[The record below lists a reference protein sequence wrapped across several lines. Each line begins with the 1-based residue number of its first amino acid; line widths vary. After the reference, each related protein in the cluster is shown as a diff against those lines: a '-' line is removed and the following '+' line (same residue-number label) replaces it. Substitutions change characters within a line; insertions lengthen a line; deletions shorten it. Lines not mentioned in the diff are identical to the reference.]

1 MDLLWP
7 RNVFLKD
14 LGVIPLIYN
23 LWRLGSVLQPLG
35 GWEFDFDKHQWEATG
50 GLTTWPASPP
60 FILFPWFPL
69 ACPSVLKVSRLS
81 FLESWAQPILNYL
94 SLLQESVWNL
104 SRHLYEVSSLI
115 SLWQVE
121 YDSFVPVI
129 LRWRHLKENDKMKQL
144 LRMMWFVSWAF
155 CSELQYLS
163 IPHKLRLFTTHRRR
177 VQTRDSNSFFLC
189 EYTSVWA
196 ERVPFQTGA
205 PMSSTPFLVMKGNNC
220 IRRNP
225 QNSSPGRGY
234 SGGWALCLRKWTYRL
249 SRSGTRQMTLGG
261 QCLGKPDHL

>member
-1 MDLLWP
+1 MLLGCHWHLKVPAWESSRLSKELTACSVGFWPFLQSFVRKLTIIKFLICPSEMDLLWP

-121 YDSFVPVI
+121 YDSFVTC
-129 LRWRHLKENDKMKQL
+129 HTTLKT
-144 LRMMWFVSWAF
+144 F
-155 CSELQYLS
+155 
-163 IPHKLRLFTTHRRR
+163 
-177 VQTRDSNSFFLC
+177 
-189 EYTSVWA
+189 
-196 ERVPFQTGA
+196 
-205 PMSSTPFLVMKGNNC
+205 
-220 IRRNP
+220 
-225 QNSSPGRGY
+225 
-234 SGGWALCLRKWTYRL
+234 
-249 SRSGTRQMTLGG
+249 
-261 QCLGKPDHL
+261 